1 MRLARYVLLAMLL
14 SGCMVG
20 PDYQRPEIPVV
31 DDWHADVD
39 YKSLEEPSL
48 AEQSW
53 LSLFQDEQLQNVVQ
67 QALQS
72 NRELLLAIERIE
84 EARAL
89 HRIDR
94 APLFPT
100 LDLDLS
106 VEREQESGLT
116 NVDPVLDNEIFFGAS
131 AGWELD
137 LWGKNRRAGRAAYA
151 RYLASEYGA
160 QAVRLT
166 LIADTCQAYFG
177 LQGINARLGVN
188 YDTLGAREESLVI
201 AEKRFTGGL
210 TSSLEVKQAEVEVAT
225 SRSSIPKVEQSKLV
239 AENELAVLMGL
250 PPQHFTIKGE
260 LDEQPLP
267 SSIAAGLPS
276 TLLERRPDIMQA
288 EQELVAA
295 SERVGVAKARLFPS
309 IALTGSYGTETTEFS
324 DLLDSD
330 GRYWILEVDVL
341 MPLFNAGARRAELS
355 AAESRF
361 NQARLR
367 YEQAVLE
374 ALQETSNALNQFHK
388 AGETLEAELALQ
400 RATSEYLA
408 LATKRYRNGVLAY
421 IDVLDAQRQ
430 LFDAQI
436 AVSTAREIQLLALV
450 DLYKALGG
458 GWDPQALAELK
469 E

>member
-1 MRLARYVLLAMLL
+1 MRLAHYIMLPMLL

>member
-1 MRLARYVLLAMLL
+1 MRLARYVMLPMLL